1 MNDNMNNNSNP
12 FIPPFYRN
20 RPHII
25 HEGRYFLLD
34 DDGNVIPEE
43 IHHISVTRSEVQ
55 KYRHHE

>member
-1 MNDNMNNNSNP
+1 MNDNLNNNL

-34 DDGNVIPEE
+34 DDGNILPEEDE
-43 IHHISVTRSEVQ
+43 IHHISMTRSEVQ